1 MRSSNQVDFSTISSQ
16 IQDLLESQDFKELA
30 ALLRELNLPQT
41 LQQLH
46 RLSAKEMAIAYR
58 LLAKEQALAVFARL
72 EPSLQAELIS
82 GLQQDTVSETF
93 AVMAADDRV
102 ALLDELPAH
111 LAATLLQGLDSAQR
125 DEVNVLLGYRAGVVG
140 HLMNPYFVISHPELT
155 VRESMQRVRAKL
167 NTAESVYTLV
177 VTDSTRR
184 LVGVVSLRDL
194 LAAKEEQLISELLT
208 PSDGASAEEPV
219 LDAARQVVL
228 SQELLT
234 PVVDSER
241 RVVGVFSNSDAV
253 SVLANSDEQR
263 AARISGAEPL
273 RRPYLSTTI
282 GSLVK
287 SRIVW
292 LLVLA
297 VGATL
302 TVQVL
307 SNFEETLES
316 MVTLSLFIP
325 LMVGIGGNTGNQA
338 ATTVTRALA
347 MGDVRVGDIG
357 RVLLRELGVGLTLGL
372 SLGTIGFGVA
382 GFIFEWNIAVIIG
395 ITLVALCTIAAGVG
409 GVMPIIGKWLK
420 VDPAVFS
427 NPFISTFVDA
437 AGLIVYFS
445 VAVAVLGH

>member
-1 MRSSNQVDFSTISSQ
+1 MRSSIQVDFSTISSQ

-72 EPSLQAELIS
+72 EPALQAELIS
-82 GLQQDTVSETF
+82 GLQHDTVSETF

-125 DEVNVLLGYRAGVVG
+125 DEANVLLGYRAGVVG
-140 HLMNPYFVISHPELT
+140 HLMNPYFVITHPELT

-167 NTAESVYTLV
+167 ETAESVYTLV

-184 LVGVVSLRDL
+184 LRGVVSLRDL

-208 PSDGASAEEPV
+208 PGDGVSAEEPV
-219 LDAARQVVL
+219 LEAARQVVL

-241 RVVGVFSNSDAV
+241 RVVGVFSHSDAV
-253 SVLANSDEQR
+253 SVLTNSDEQR
-263 AARISGAEPL
+263 AARSSGAEPL

-282 GSLVK
+282 GSLVR

-347 MGDVRVGDIG
+347 MGDVRVGDLG
-357 RVLLRELGVGLTLGL
+357 RVLLRELGVGLMLGL

-382 GFIFEWNIAVIIG
+382 GFIFEWSIAMIIG

>member
-1 MRSSNQVDFSTISSQ
+1 
-16 IQDLLESQDFKELA
+16 
-30 ALLRELNLPQT
+30 
-41 LQQLH
+41 
-46 RLSAKEMAIAYR
+46 
-58 LLAKEQALAVFARL
+58 
-72 EPSLQAELIS
+72 
-82 GLQQDTVSETF
+82 
-93 AVMAADDRV
+93 MAADDRV

-140 HLMNPYFVISHPELT
+140 HLMNPYFVITHPELT

-167 NTAESVYTLV
+167 ETAESVYTLV

-184 LVGVVSLRDL
+184 LRGVVSLRDL

-208 PSDGASAEEPV
+208 PGDGVSAEEPV
-219 LDAARQVVL
+219 LEAARQVVL

-241 RVVGVFSNSDAV
+241 RVVGVFSHSDAV
-253 SVLANSDEQR
+253 SVLTNSDEQR
-263 AARISGAEPL
+263 AARSSGAEPL

-282 GSLVK
+282 GSLVR

-347 MGDVRVGDIG
+347 MGDVRVGDLG
-357 RVLLRELGVGLTLGL
+357 RVLLRELGVGLMLGL

-382 GFIFEWNIAVIIG
+382 GFIFEWSIAMIIG

>member
-1 MRSSNQVDFSTISSQ
+1 MRSSIQVDFSTISSQ
-16 IQDLLESQDFKELA
+16 IRDLLESQDFKELA

-72 EPSLQAELIS
+72 EPALQAELIS
-82 GLQQDTVSETF
+82 GLQHDTVSETF

-140 HLMNPYFVISHPELT
+140 HLMNPYFVITHPELT

-167 NTAESVYTLV
+167 ETAESVYTLV

-184 LVGVVSLRDL
+184 LRGVVSLRDL

-208 PSDGASAEEPV
+208 PGDGVSAEEPV
-219 LDAARQVVL
+219 LEAARQVVL

-241 RVVGVFSNSDAV
+241 RVVGVFSHSDAV
-253 SVLANSDEQR
+253 SVLTNSDEQR
-263 AARISGAEPL
+263 AARSSGAEPL

-282 GSLVK
+282 GSLVR

-347 MGDVRVGDIG
+347 MGDVRVGDLG
-357 RVLLRELGVGLTLGL
+357 RVLLRELGVGLMLGL

-382 GFIFEWNIAVIIG
+382 GFIFEWSIAMIIG

>member
-1 MRSSNQVDFSTISSQ
+1 
-16 IQDLLESQDFKELA
+16 
-30 ALLRELNLPQT
+30 
-41 LQQLH
+41 
-46 RLSAKEMAIAYR
+46 
-58 LLAKEQALAVFARL
+58 KEQALAVFARL
-72 EPSLQAELIS
+72 EPALQAELIS
-82 GLQQDTVSETF
+82 GLQHDTVSETF

-140 HLMNPYFVISHPELT
+140 HLMNPYFVITHPELT

-167 NTAESVYTLV
+167 ETAESVYTLV

-184 LVGVVSLRDL
+184 LRGVVSLRDL

-208 PSDGASAEEPV
+208 PGDGVSAEEPV
-219 LDAARQVVL
+219 LEAARQVVL

-241 RVVGVFSNSDAV
+241 RVVGVFSHSDAV
-253 SVLANSDEQR
+253 SVLTNSDEQR
-263 AARISGAEPL
+263 AARSSGAEPL

-282 GSLVK
+282 GSLVR

-347 MGDVRVGDIG
+347 MGDVRVGDLG
-357 RVLLRELGVGLTLGL
+357 RVLLRELGVGLMLGL

-382 GFIFEWNIAVIIG
+382 GFIFEWSIAMIIG

>member
-1 MRSSNQVDFSTISSQ
+1 MRSSIQVDFSTISSQ

-72 EPSLQAELIS
+72 EPALQAELIS
-82 GLQQDTVSETF
+82 GLQHDTVSETF

-140 HLMNPYFVISHPELT
+140 HLMNPYFVITHPELT

-167 NTAESVYTLV
+167 ETAESVYTLV

-184 LVGVVSLRDL
+184 LRGVVSLRDL

-208 PSDGASAEEPV
+208 PGDGVSAEEPV
-219 LDAARQVVL
+219 LEAARQVVL

-241 RVVGVFSNSDAV
+241 RVVGVFSHSDAV
-253 SVLANSDEQR
+253 SVLTNSDEQR
-263 AARISGAEPL
+263 AARSSGAEPL

-282 GSLVK
+282 GSLVR

-347 MGDVRVGDIG
+347 MGDVRVGDLG
-357 RVLLRELGVGLTLGL
+357 RVLLRELGVGLMLGL

-382 GFIFEWNIAVIIG
+382 GFIFEWSIAMIIG

-409 GVMPIIGKWLK
+409 GAMPIIGKWLK

>member
-1 MRSSNQVDFSTISSQ
+1 MRSSIQVDFSTISSQ

-72 EPSLQAELIS
+72 EPALQAELIS
-82 GLQQDTVSETF
+82 GLQHDTVSETF

-140 HLMNPYFVISHPELT
+140 HLMNPYFVITHPELT

-167 NTAESVYTLV
+167 ETAESVYTLV

-184 LVGVVSLRDL
+184 LRGVVSLRDL

-208 PSDGASAEEPV
+208 PGDGVSAEEPV
-219 LDAARQVVL
+219 LEAARQVVL

-241 RVVGVFSNSDAV
+241 RVVGVFSHSDAV
-253 SVLANSDEQR
+253 SVLTNSDEQR
-263 AARISGAEPL
+263 AARSSGAEPL

-282 GSLVK
+282 GSLVR

-347 MGDVRVGDIG
+347 MGDVRVGDLG
-357 RVLLRELGVGLTLGL
+357 RVLLRELGVGLMLGL

-382 GFIFEWNIAVIIG
+382 GFIFEWSIAMIIG

>member
-1 MRSSNQVDFSTISSQ
+1 MRSSIQVDFSTISSQ

-72 EPSLQAELIS
+72 EPALQAELIS
-82 GLQQDTVSETF
+82 GLQHDTVSETF

-140 HLMNPYFVISHPELT
+140 HLMNPYFVITHPELT

-167 NTAESVYTLV
+167 ETAESIYTLV

-184 LVGVVSLRDL
+184 LRGVVSLRDL

-208 PSDGASAEEPV
+208 PGDGVSAEEPV
-219 LDAARQVVL
+219 LEAARQVVL

-241 RVVGVFSNSDAV
+241 RVVGVFSHSDAV
-253 SVLANSDEQR
+253 SVLTNSDEQR
-263 AARISGAEPL
+263 AARSSGAEPL

-282 GSLVK
+282 GSLVR

-347 MGDVRVGDIG
+347 MGDVRVGDLG
-357 RVLLRELGVGLTLGL
+357 RVLLRELGVGLMLGL

-382 GFIFEWNIAVIIG
+382 GFIFEWSIAMIIG

>member
-1 MRSSNQVDFSTISSQ
+1 MRSSIQVDFSTISSQ

-72 EPSLQAELIS
+72 EPALQAELIS
-82 GLQQDTVSETF
+82 GLQHDTVSETF

-140 HLMNPYFVISHPELT
+140 HLMNPYFVITHPELT
-155 VRESMQRVRAKL
+155 VSESMQRVRAKL
-167 NTAESVYTLV
+167 ETAESVYTLV

-184 LVGVVSLRDL
+184 LRGVVSLRDL

-208 PSDGASAEEPV
+208 PGDGVGAEEPV
-219 LDAARQVVL
+219 LEAARQVVL

-241 RVVGVFSNSDAV
+241 RVVGVFSHSDAV
-253 SVLANSDEQR
+253 SVLTNSDEQR
-263 AARISGAEPL
+263 AARSSGAEPL

-282 GSLVK
+282 GSLVR

-347 MGDVRVGDIG
+347 MGDVRVGDLG
-357 RVLLRELGVGLTLGL
+357 RVLLRELGVGLMLGL

-382 GFIFEWNIAVIIG
+382 GFIFEWSIAMIIG

>member
-1 MRSSNQVDFSTISSQ
+1 MRSSIQVDFSTISSQ

-72 EPSLQAELIS
+72 EPALQAELIS
-82 GLQQDTVSETF
+82 GLQHDTVSETF

-140 HLMNPYFVISHPELT
+140 HLMNPYFVITHPELT

-167 NTAESVYTLV
+167 ETAESVYTLV

-184 LVGVVSLRDL
+184 LRGVVSLRDL

-208 PSDGASAEEPV
+208 PGDGVSAEEPV
-219 LDAARQVVL
+219 LEAARQVVL

-241 RVVGVFSNSDAV
+241 RVVGVFSHSDAV
-253 SVLANSDEQR
+253 SVLTNSDEQR
-263 AARISGAEPL
+263 AARSSGAEPL

-282 GSLVK
+282 GSLVR

-347 MGDVRVGDIG
+347 MGDVRVGDVG
-357 RVLLRELGVGLTLGL
+357 RVLLRELGVGLMLGL

-382 GFIFEWNIAVIIG
+382 GFIFEWSIAMIIG

>member
-1 MRSSNQVDFSTISSQ
+1 M
-16 IQDLLESQDFKELA
+16 LE
-30 ALLRELNLPQT
+30 
-41 LQQLH
+41 
-46 RLSAKEMAIAYR
+46 
-58 LLAKEQALAVFARL
+58 
-72 EPSLQAELIS
+72 
-82 GLQQDTVSETF
+82 
-93 AVMAADDRV
+93 
-102 ALLDELPAH
+102 
-111 LAATLLQGLDSAQR
+111 
-125 DEVNVLLGYRAGVVG
+125 
-140 HLMNPYFVISHPELT
+140 
-155 VRESMQRVRAKL
+155 
-167 NTAESVYTLV
+167 
-177 VTDSTRR
+177 
-184 LVGVVSLRDL
+184 
-194 LAAKEEQLISELLT
+194 
-208 PSDGASAEEPV
+208 
-219 LDAARQVVL
+219 AARQVVL

-241 RVVGVFSNSDAV
+241 RVVGVFSHSDAV
-253 SVLANSDEQR
+253 SVLTNSDEQR
-263 AARISGAEPL
+263 AARSSGAEPL

-282 GSLVK
+282 GSLVR

-347 MGDVRVGDIG
+347 MGDVRVGDLG
-357 RVLLRELGVGLTLGL
+357 RVLLRELGVGLMLGL

-382 GFIFEWNIAVIIG
+382 GFIFEWSIAMIIG

-409 GVMPIIGKWLK
+409 GAMPIIGKWLK

>member
-1 MRSSNQVDFSTISSQ
+1 MRSSIQVDFSTISSQ

-72 EPSLQAELIS
+72 EPALQAELIS
-82 GLQQDTVSETF
+82 GLQHDTVSETF

-125 DEVNVLLGYRAGVVG
+125 DEVNVLLGYHAGVVG
-140 HLMNPYFVISHPELT
+140 HLMNPYFVITHPELT

-167 NTAESVYTLV
+167 ETAESVYTLV

-184 LVGVVSLRDL
+184 LRGVVSLRDL

-208 PSDGASAEEPV
+208 PGDGVSAEEPV
-219 LDAARQVVL
+219 LEAARQVVL

-241 RVVGVFSNSDAV
+241 RVVGVFSHSDAV
-253 SVLANSDEQR
+253 SVLTNSDEQR
-263 AARISGAEPL
+263 AARSSGAEPL

-282 GSLVK
+282 GSLVR

-347 MGDVRVGDIG
+347 MGDVRVGDLG
-357 RVLLRELGVGLTLGL
+357 RVLLRELGVGLMLGL

-382 GFIFEWNIAVIIG
+382 GFIFEWSIAMIIG

>member
-1 MRSSNQVDFSTISSQ
+1 MRTSNQVDFSTISSR
-16 IQDLLESQDFKELA
+16 IQDLLEARDFVELA
-30 ALLRELNLPQT
+30 VLLRELNLPQT

-58 LLAKEQALAVFARL
+58 LLAKEQALAAFARL
-72 EPSLQAELIS
+72 EPALQAELVS
-82 GLQQDTVSETF
+82 GLQHDTVSETF

-140 HLMNPYFVISHPELT
+140 HLMNPYFVITHPELS

-167 NTAESVYTLV
+167 ETAESVYTLV

-184 LVGVVSLRDL
+184 LRGIVSLRDL

-208 PSDGASAEEPV
+208 PDNGISAEEPV
-219 LDAARQVVL
+219 LEAARHVVL
-228 SQELLT
+228 SQELLI

-263 AARISGAEPL
+263 AARSAGAEPL

-282 GSLVK
+282 GSLVR

-347 MGDVRVGDIG
+347 MGDVRVGDLG
-357 RVLLRELGVGLTLGL
+357 RVLLRELGVGLTLGV

-382 GFIFEWNIAVIIG
+382 GFIFEWSIAVIIG

-445 VAVAVLGH
+445 VAVAVLGL

>member
-1 MRSSNQVDFSTISSQ
+1 MRSSIQVDFSTISSQ

-72 EPSLQAELIS
+72 EPALQAELIS
-82 GLQQDTVSETF
+82 GLQHDTVSETF

-140 HLMNPYFVISHPELT
+140 HLMNPYFVITHPELT

-167 NTAESVYTLV
+167 ETAESIYTLV

-184 LVGVVSLRDL
+184 LRGVVSLRDL

-208 PSDGASAEEPV
+208 PGDGVSAEEPV
-219 LDAARQVVL
+219 LEAARQVVL

-241 RVVGVFSNSDAV
+241 RVVGVFSHSDAV
-253 SVLANSDEQR
+253 SVLTNSDEQR
-263 AARISGAEPL
+263 AARSSGAEPL

-282 GSLVK
+282 GSLVR

-347 MGDVRVGDIG
+347 MGDVRVGDLG
-357 RVLLRELGVGLTLGL
+357 RVLLRELGVGLMLGL

-382 GFIFEWNIAVIIG
+382 GFIFEWSIAMIIG

-409 GVMPIIGKWLK
+409 GAMPIIGKWLK

>member
-58 LLAKEQALAVFARL
+58 LLAKEQALVVFARL

-82 GLQQDTVSETF
+82 GLQHDTVSETF
-93 AVMAADDRV
+93 AVMATDDRV

-111 LAATLLQGLDSAQR
+111 LAASLLQGLDSAQR
-125 DEVNVLLGYRAGVVG
+125 EEVNVLLGYHAGVVG
-140 HLMNPYFVISHPELT
+140 HLMNPYFVITHPGLT
-155 VRESMQRVRAKL
+155 VRESMQRVRAKIE
-167 NTAESVYTLV
+167 TAESVYTLV

-184 LVGVVSLRDL
+184 LRGVVSLRDL
-194 LAAKEEQLISELLT
+194 LAAREEQLISELLS
-208 PSDGASAEEPV
+208 PDNGVSAEAPV
-219 LDAARQVVL
+219 LEAARQVVL

-263 AARISGAEPL
+263 AARSSGAEPL

-282 GSLVK
+282 GSLVR

-347 MGDVRVGDIG
+347 MGDVRVGDLG

-372 SLGTIGFGVA
+372 SLGAIGFGVA
-382 GFIFEWNIAVIIG
+382 GFIFEWSIAVIIG

>member
-1 MRSSNQVDFSTISSQ
+1 MRSSIQVDFSTISSQ

-72 EPSLQAELIS
+72 EPALQAELIS
-82 GLQQDTVSETF
+82 GLQHDTVSETF

-140 HLMNPYFVISHPELT
+140 HLMNPYFVITHPELS

-167 NTAESVYTLV
+167 ETAESVYTLV

-184 LVGVVSLRDL
+184 LRGVVSLRDL

-208 PSDGASAEEPV
+208 PGDGVSAEEPV
-219 LDAARQVVL
+219 LEAARQVVL

-241 RVVGVFSNSDAV
+241 RVVGVFSHSDAV
-253 SVLANSDEQR
+253 SVLTNSDEQR
-263 AARISGAEPL
+263 AARSSGAEPL

-282 GSLVK
+282 GSLVR

-347 MGDVRVGDIG
+347 MGDVRVGDLG
-357 RVLLRELGVGLTLGL
+357 RVLLRELGVGLMLGL

-382 GFIFEWNIAVIIG
+382 GFIFEWSIAMIIG